1 MAENRNPDTV
11 DIDLMDSLE
20 IARSIN
26 REDTKVA
33 AAVSQVLPD
42 VARTIDLAAEAL
54 RSGGRLGYFGAGT
67 SGKIAILDATDCPQT
82 FGIDENL
89 IQSFIAGGD
98 ECIRASVN
106 GAEDNAELAVKD
118 LETFNAGAGDVVVGI
133 SASGNPAYVVSVLA
147 EARRRGAKTVAV
159 TSNPQAKFK
168 PYADVFINPLV
179 GSEAID
185 GSSRM
190 KSGSAQ
196 KMILNMISTGAMIR
210 LGKTYENLM
219 IDVNVSNEKLY
230 RRALDMIERIT
241 GVNRGVAEKCLLAA
255 DKNVKTACV
264 MAAMNCPPKPKGF
277 WRKTTVLC
285 AKPFS
290 KEKKMSKKF
299 SVPTAAKTPL
309 ILYGRH
315 AVTAALANPERKIA
329 KLLCT
334 AENAPEAKKSVRREA
349 CPKPRST
356 SSTVGKLTA
365 FCPGMPF
372 IRVLRS
378 IARNFPNILWKTSAF
393 WPQTNRT
400 AIF

>member
-42 VARTIDLAAEAL
+42 VARAIDLAAEAL

-147 EARRRGAKTVAV
+147 EARHRGTKTVAV

-264 MAAMNCPPKPKGF
+264 MAAMNCLPAEAERLLAQNDGSL
-277 WRKTTVLC
+277 RKVIQQG
-285 AKPFS
+285 
-290 KEKKMSKKF
+290 KEN
-299 SVPTAAKTPL
+299 V
-309 ILYGRH
+309 
-315 AVTAALANPERKIA
+315 
-329 KLLCT
+329 
-334 AENAPEAKKSVRREA
+334 
-349 CPKPRST
+349 
-356 SSTVGKLTA
+356 
-365 FCPGMPF
+365 
-372 IRVLRS
+372 
-378 IARNFPNILWKTSAF
+378 
-393 WPQTNRT
+393 
-400 AIF
+400 

>member
-11 DIDLMDSLE
+11 DIDLMDSLK

-42 VARTIDLAAEAL
+42 VARAIDLAAEAL

-89 IQSFIAGGD
+89 IQSFIAAATNVSALRSRQRKTMPNWPSKTLKLSMPAPATLLSAFRPAATPPMS
-98 ECIRASVN
+98 CPCLQKP
-106 GAEDNAELAVKD
+106 GAAAPK
-118 LETFNAGAGDVVVGI
+118 
-133 SASGNPAYVVSVLA
+133 P
-147 EARRRGAKTVAV
+147 VAV

-230 RRALDMIERIT
+230 RRALDMIGADYRRKPRCRRKMSSCR
-241 GVNRGVAEKCLLAA
+241 GQKRKNRLCHGRNELSRRR
-255 DKNVKTACV
+255 
-264 MAAMNCPPKPKGF
+264 KPKGF
-277 WRKTTVLC
+277 WRKNDGSLRKVLQQG
-285 AKPFS
+285 
-290 KEKKMSKKF
+290 KEN
-299 SVPTAAKTPL
+299 V
-309 ILYGRH
+309 
-315 AVTAALANPERKIA
+315 
-329 KLLCT
+329 
-334 AENAPEAKKSVRREA
+334 
-349 CPKPRST
+349 
-356 SSTVGKLTA
+356 
-365 FCPGMPF
+365 
-372 IRVLRS
+372 
-378 IARNFPNILWKTSAF
+378 
-393 WPQTNRT
+393 
-400 AIF
+400 

>member
-1 MAENRNPDTV
+1 MHDNRKAFCVIYDPKRKYKGSEPDRKIDDLRQVVRLSENAMTENRNPDTV

-33 AAVSQVLPD
+33 AAVNQVLPD
-42 VARTIDLAAEAL
+42 VARAIDLAAEAL

-89 IQSFIAGGD
+89 IQSFIAGGG

-133 SASGNPAYVVSVLA
+133 PNPTAIPAYVVSVLA
-147 EARRRGAKTVAV
+147 EARRRGAKTIAV

-210 LGKTYENLM
+210 SEKPTKT
-219 IDVNVSNEKLY
+219 
-230 RRALDMIERIT
+230 
-241 GVNRGVAEKCLLAA
+241 
-255 DKNVKTACV
+255 
-264 MAAMNCPPKPKGF
+264 
-277 WRKTTVLC
+277 
-285 AKPFS
+285 
-290 KEKKMSKKF
+290 
-299 SVPTAAKTPL
+299 
-309 ILYGRH
+309 
-315 AVTAALANPERKIA
+315 
-329 KLLCT
+329 
-334 AENAPEAKKSVRREA
+334 
-349 CPKPRST
+349 
-356 SSTVGKLTA
+356 
-365 FCPGMPF
+365 
-372 IRVLRS
+372 
-378 IARNFPNILWKTSAF
+378 
-393 WPQTNRT
+393 
-400 AIF
+400 